1 MIILV
6 DILPWAFA
14 FLTSGAM
21 ILLSL
26 YYVYE
31 RREKLSEMCCMM
43 NGMAY
48 GTLPGIV
55 VGAIYALPTGDY
67 LLGTI
72 LGTVAGLI
80 VGIPMGRIGGPLGR
94 MEGVMAGFMGGTMG
108 AMLGF
113 MMRFVNLQLFM
124 QFLIASVALMSFE
137 MAYVAYKESGKVE
150 VPKAL
155 LALFLAIFI
164 IAIAGTFVFKYSV
177 Q

>member
-1 MIILV
+1 MVEMI
-6 DILPWAFA
+6 PWIFA
-14 FLTSGAM
+14 FITMGAM
-21 ILLSL
+21 TLLSL

-43 NGMAY
+43 NGMTY

-72 LGTVAGLI
+72 LGTISGLV
-80 VGIPMGRIGGPLGR
+80 VGMPIGRHGGPLGR
-94 MEGVMAGFMGGTMG
+94 MEGVMSGFMGGTMG

-137 MAYVAYKESGKVE
+137 MAYVAYKETNKE
-150 VPKAL
+150 EIPKAL
-155 LALFLAIFI
+155 LALFIVIFV
-164 IAIAGTFVFKYSV
+164 IAMAGTFVFNYSV
-177 Q
+177 K